1 MIKAEK
7 TGNKMKLEVTGDTH
21 DLICEFNEVL
31 KAMYKVLDKS
41 IVKSAPFTTEGL
53 LHRMVTSV
61 VTEEDEE

>member
-7 TGNKMKLEVTGDTH
+7 TGSKMKLEVTGDTQ

-41 IVKSAPFTTEGL
+41 LVESAPFTTEEI
-53 LHRMVTSV
+53 LHTMVKRTAA
-61 VTEEDEE
+61 EEDEK